1 MTTIFTSHKFSLDK
15 CPPNLR
21 KNLGLWD
28 SLNPSYDF
36 KYYNDEEMKTW
47 MKENASEETFALFSR
62 LNTGA
67 GRADMFRICHL
78 HIDGG
83 VWIDTDLP
91 AFDIN
96 QQCPKFEEMLVENQ
110 AVLVRNRKCDNPRY
124 TFIASIKENKLF
136 SMLENHINHHIEQAI
151 NNRSSAG
158 TINITGPFVL
168 HKLLLTMCGFEDVV
182 KAGPRSAWPQGY
194 AFHGTIPLDVPH
206 EVDGANFIYINDIA
220 PERKTYDEENVYAG
234 YAADLRHMNVTPHGG
249 ASAITKTYMIR
260 EQK

>member
-28 SLNPSYDF
+28 SLNPSYEF

-47 MKENASEETFALFSR
+47 MKENAGAETFTLFSR

-83 VWIDTDLP
+83 VWADADLP

-96 QQCPKFEEMLVENQ
+96 KQHSQFEETLRENK
-110 AVLVRNRKCDNPRY
+110 AVLVRNRKCDNPRF
-124 TFIASIKENKLF
+124 TFIAGVSGGRFFSILKGRINE
-136 SMLENHINHHIEQAI
+136 HINLAI
-151 NNRSSAG
+151 KNKSSDHLG
-158 TINITGPFVL
+158 NVFTL
-168 HKLLLTMCGFEDVV
+168 HKLLLTMCGFENVI

-206 EVDGANFIYINDIA
+206 EVDGVNFIYINDIV

-234 YAADLRHMNVTPHGG
+234 YGEDLSRMNVAHHGQVNLVC
-249 ASAITKTYMIR
+249 TTRKD
-260 EQK
+260 EK